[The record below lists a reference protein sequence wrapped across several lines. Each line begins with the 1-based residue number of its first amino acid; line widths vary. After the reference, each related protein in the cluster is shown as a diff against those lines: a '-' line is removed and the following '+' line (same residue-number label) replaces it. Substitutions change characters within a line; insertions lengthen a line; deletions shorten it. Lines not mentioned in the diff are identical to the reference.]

1 LDARLN
7 LFITLVA
14 VFMTCLI
21 VGDMIGGKL
30 TSFELFGREWVFSV
44 GQLAFPVTF
53 ILTDILNEFYG
64 RKVVRRITFLAF
76 FMVGLTF
83 SLIYVADA
91 MPWAPFTLDPGWTG
105 VTPKEFGVV
114 FTQATQIQIASMLA
128 FLIGNLTDIS
138 VFFLIK
144 KATGNRMLWLRATG
158 STAVSQLID
167 TIVIS
172 GIIWFGVSLRLG
184 WPPLIVAPKVTF
196 ETYVTIV
203 LTSYLIKLTAAIVV
217 TPVIYGLHELIEKK
231 YGIPPAAPDVA
242 SADIAG
248 GREEL
253 PPARARDGSD

>member
-1 LDARLN
+1 VRLDARLN

-30 TSFELFGREWVFSV
+30 TSFELFGREWIFSV

-83 SLIYVADA
+83 SIIYAAAA
-91 MPWAPFTLDPGWTG
+91 MPWAPIALKSDWTG
-105 VTPKEFGVV
+105 VTPAQFSSV
-114 FTQATQIQIASMLA
+114 FTQATQIQLASMAA
-128 FLIGNLTDIS
+128 FLIGNLTDIW
-138 VFFLIK
+138 VFFLLK
-144 KATGNRMLWLRATG
+144 KMTGNRMLWLRATG

-172 GIIWFGVSLRLG
+172 GIVWLRKVS
-184 WPPLIVAPKVTF
+184 F

-203 LTSYLIKLTAAIVV
+203 LTSYVIKLAAAIFV
-217 TPVIYGLHELIEKK
+217 TPIIYGLHELIEKK
-231 YGIPPAAPDVA
+231 YGIEPAPIEVA
-242 SADIAG
+242 SADVGGKDGDSAG
-248 GREEL
+248 
-253 PPARARDGSD
+253 

>member
-1 LDARLN
+1 MKLDARLN

-30 TSFELFGREWVFSV
+30 TSFQLFGREWIFSV
-44 GQLAFPVTF
+44 GQIAFPVTF

-83 SLIYVADA
+83 SIIYISAQLR
-91 MPWAPFTLDPGWTG
+91 WAPLTLDKSWTG
-105 VTPKEFGVV
+105 VTPAQFKSV
-114 FTQATQIQIASMLA
+114 FTQATNIQLASMAA

-144 KATGNRMLWLRATG
+144 RMTGNRMLWLRSTG

-172 GIIWFGVSLRLG
+172 AIIWLG
-184 WPPLIVAPKVTF
+184 KVPF
-196 ETYVTIV
+196 DTYVTIV
-203 LTSYLIKLTAAIVV
+203 LTSYAIKLAAAILV
-217 TPVIYGLHELIEKK
+217 TPVIYALHELIEKN
-231 YGIPPAAPDVA
+231 YGIEPAHVEHEIDADV
-242 SADIAG
+242 G
-248 GREEL
+248 GKDEES
-253 PPARARDGSD
+253 PS

>member
-1 LDARLN
+1 

-64 RKVVRRITFLAF
+64 RKVVRRITLLAF

-83 SLIYVADA
+83 SIIYLASA
-91 MPWAPFTLDPGWTG
+91 MPWAPFTLDPAWTG
-105 VTPKEFGVV
+105 VGPKEFGIV
-114 FTQATQIQIASMLA
+114 FTQATQIQIASMFA

-172 GIIWFGVSLRLG
+172 GIIWLG
-184 WPPLIVAPKVTF
+184 KVPF

-203 LTSYLIKLTAAIVV
+203 LTSYLIKLAAAIAV

-231 YGIPPAAPDVA
+231 YGIAPAPADVA
-242 SADIAG
+242 SADIDG
-248 GREEL
+248 L
-253 PPARARDGSD
+253 PTATARSNSESE

>member
-1 LDARLN
+1 MKLDARLN

-30 TSFELFGREWVFSV
+30 TSFELFGREWIFSV

-64 RKVVRRITFLAF
+64 RKVVRQITFLAF

-83 SLIYVADA
+83 GIIYLAAA
-91 MPWAPFTLDPGWTG
+91 MPWAPFTLKSDWTG
-105 VTPKEFGVV
+105 VSPKEFGVV
-114 FTQATQIQIASMLA
+114 FTQATQIQLASMLA

-138 VFFLIK
+138 VFFLLK
-144 KATGNRMLWLRATG
+144 KMTGNRMLWLRATG

-172 GIIWFGVSLRLG
+172 AIIWLGKVS
-184 WPPLIVAPKVTF
+184 F
-196 ETYVTIV
+196 STYVTIV

-217 TPVIYGLHELIEKK
+217 TPVIYGLHEVIEKR
-231 YGIPPAAPDVA
+231 YGIEPAEVEVA
-242 SADIAG
+242 SGDIG
-248 GREEL
+248 
-253 PPARARDGSD
+253 GSDTASKS

>member
-1 LDARLN
+1 MKLDARLN
-7 LFITLVA
+7 LFVTLVA

-30 TSFELFGREWVFSV
+30 TSFELFGREWIFSV

-83 SLIYVADA
+83 SIIYIASTL
-91 MPWAPFTLDPGWTG
+91 PWAPFTLEPSWNG
-105 VTPKEFGVV
+105 VGPKEFGVV
-114 FTQATQIQIASMLA
+114 FTQATDIQIASMLA

-138 VFFLIK
+138 VFFLLK

-172 GIIWFGVSLRLG
+172 AIIWFGLHLQLG
-184 WPPLIVAPKVTF
+184 WPPIYAAPKVTF
-196 ETYVTIV
+196 EQYVTIV
-203 LTSYLIKLTAAIVV
+203 MTSYLIKLAAAILV
-217 TPVIYGLHELIEKK
+217 TPVIYGLHEVIERKF
-231 YGIPPAAPDVA
+231 GIPPAPAEVE
-242 SADIAG
+242 SADI
-248 GREEL
+248 
-253 PPARARDGSD
+253 SK

>member
-1 LDARLN
+1 MKLDARLN

-21 VGDMIGGKL
+21 VGDMVGGKL
-30 TSFELFGREWVFSV
+30 TSFELFGREWIFSV

-83 SLIYVADA
+83 GIIYAASA
-91 MPWAPFTLDPGWTG
+91 MPWAPFTLDPKWTG
-105 VTPKEFGVV
+105 VTPSSFSIV
-114 FTQATQIQIASMLA
+114 FTQATQIQIASMFA

-144 KATGNRMLWLRATG
+144 RLTGNRMLWLRSTG

-172 GIIWFGVSLRLG
+172 GIIWLGKVS
-184 WPPLIVAPKVTF
+184 F

-203 LTSYLIKLTAAIVV
+203 LTSYAIKLTAAIVV
-217 TPVIYGLHELIEKK
+217 TPIIYGLHELIEKK
-231 YGIPPAAPDVA
+231 YGIEPAPVELA
-242 SADIAG
+242 SADIG
-248 GREEL
+248 GKDEVSK
-253 PPARARDGSD
+253 G

>member
-1 LDARLN
+1 VKLDARLN

-30 TSFELFGREWVFSV
+30 TSFQLFGREWIFSV
-44 GQLAFPVTF
+44 GQIAFPVTF

-83 SLIYVADA
+83 SIIYISAQLR
-91 MPWAPFTLDPGWTG
+91 WAPLTLDPKWTG
-105 VTPKEFGVV
+105 VTPGQFKSV
-114 FTQATQIQIASMLA
+114 FTQATNIQLASMAA

-144 KATGNRMLWLRATG
+144 RMTGNRMLWLRSTG

-172 GIIWFGVSLRLG
+172 GIIWLGKVS
-184 WPPLIVAPKVTF
+184 F
-196 ETYVTIV
+196 DTYVTIV
-203 LTSYLIKLTAAIVV
+203 LTSYAIKLAAAILV
-217 TPVIYGLHELIEKK
+217 TPVIYALHDLIEKK
-231 YGIPPAAPDVA
+231 YGIEPAHVEHETDADV
-242 SADIAG
+242 G
-248 GREEL
+248 GKDVDS
-253 PPARARDGSD
+253 PG